1 MKEPLLLHRNE
12 ELYQTVFENSADAIF
27 VLDNHL
33 RIVETNQAAC
43 DRLKYTKA
51 ELLEMSAIDINAP
64 ESRPALLRNAEQLRL
79 VGAARGEV
87 IHVTKQGDKVPV
99 EVNSRQITLNGAQV
113 ILTVARD
120 ISDRKAIENR
130 LLQSQ
135 QHFRLLFENSGTSN
149 SFFDL
154 QGNLVL
160 CNQLCAHFMG
170 LSHPD
175 QATGKSLQ
183 ELFGQTAGTLFQTR
197 LTKAAAEKQVQIHVT
212 EFSVGSETKWLQT
225 SYIPLFSENT
235 EVVGV
240 QLISQDITEQKRAEI
255 ALNAANDSL
264 EQQVR
269 DRTRHLE
276 IVLAQLQDA
285 QNSIVENEKLA
296 VLGRLSASV
305 AHEVNNPLAAIQS
318 SIGTI
323 RNSLDSILADG
334 FRLYSS
340 MTAETRLQFRELL
353 SQSDQGLRETR
364 PAGARAA
371 RQKLLE
377 ELARLGIEER
387 EVLVEAL
394 GQLGL
399 QTLDPAWRP
408 LLSLGQRAEIFE
420 VAVQVSGLYRS
431 TNIIATATAKATE
444 FIRALRRFAYKETT
458 LDSPEWFDLAGNIE
472 TVLLLLKSQ
481 LRSEVELV
489 RDYAS
494 KPMVLGFPNLLLQVW
509 SNLIQ
514 NAIQAMDDQGVL
526 TIGIRVAGNRILVEI
541 TDTGKGIP
549 EPLRDKI
556 FEPFFTTKDVDKGTG
571 LGLGIVTDALT
582 QNRGFL
588 EFDSVPGKT
597 TFRASLPLE
606 IQE

>member
-1 MKEPLLLHRNE
+1 VKEPLLLHRNE

-27 VLDNHL
+27 VLDKNL
-33 RIVETNQAAC
+33 RIIETNQAAC
-43 DRLKYTKA
+43 DRLKYAKE

-64 ESRPALLRNAEQLRL
+64 ESRPVTLRLAEQLRL

-87 IHVTKQGDKVPV
+87 IHVTRHGDKIPV
-99 EVNSRQITLNGAQV
+99 EVNSRQITLNGAPV

-120 ISDRKAIENR
+120 ISDRKRVEER

-135 QHFRLLFENSGTSN
+135 QHFHLLFENSGTSN
-149 SFFDL
+149 SFFNL
-154 QGNLVL
+154 QGYLVL
-160 CNQLCAHFMG
+160 CNHLCASLLGF
-170 LSHPD
+170 SHPD
-175 QATGKSLQ
+175 QAVGKSLQ
-183 ELFGQTAGTLFQTR
+183 ELFGQTSGDLFKTR
-197 LTKAAAEKQVQIHVT
+197 LTKAADEKKVQIHLT
-212 EFSVGSETKWLQT
+212 EFSVGLETKWLQT
-225 SYIPLFSENT
+225 SYIPLISENT

-255 ALNAANDSL
+255 ALNAINDSL
-264 EQQVR
+264 ERQVR

-276 IVLAQLQDA
+276 VVLVQLQEA

-318 SIGTI
+318 SIGII
-323 RNSLDSILADG
+323 RTSLDSTLGDG
-334 FRLYSS
+334 FRVYSS
-340 MTAETRLQFRELL
+340 MTAEARLQFRELL
-353 SQSDQGLRETR
+353 TQTDLGLREMR
-364 PAGARAA
+364 PSGARAA
-371 RQKLLE
+371 RLKLLE
-377 ELARLGIEER
+377 ELTRRGIAEP

-394 GQLGL
+394 GQLGI
-399 QTLDPAWRP
+399 QTLDGAWAP
-408 LLSLGQRAEIFE
+408 LLSQERSAEIFE
-420 VAVQVSGLYRS
+420 VAVQVSGLFRS

-444 FIRALRRFAYKETT
+444 FIRALRKFAYKETT

-481 LRSEVELV
+481 LHSEVELV

-494 KPMVLGFPNLLLQVW
+494 RPMVLGFPNLLLQVW

-514 NAIQAMDDQGVL
+514 NAIQAMEDQGVL
-526 TIGIRVAGNRILVEI
+526 TIGIRVAGSRILVEI

-571 LGLGIVTDALT
+571 LGLGIVKDALT

-588 EFDSVPGKT
+588 EFDSMPGKT

-606 IQE
+606 SQE